1 MGHYPIHDAFGSAY
15 RANSVTPSNSK
26 GSGFRKGRVGIS
38 DQSNKS
44 GARDLASTNDSGAS
58 LDAAALRSLRNSER
72 SYRRLFESAQDG
84 ILILDAASGRITD
97 ANPFLLELVD
107 FSFEEVIGK
116 TVGEL
121 SPFKDIMPN
130 QLMLERLQEEG
141 YVRYDDLPLE
151 TRDGRKI
158 AVEFVSNVYEAGD
171 QLVIQCNIRDI
182 TERKRSEQHLALL
195 TACVTNLNDVFMV
208 TEADPVAE
216 PGPKIVFVNE
226 SFERNTGYAANET
239 LGRNPRFL
247 QGPKTDRRVLA
258 EIHAALGRFQPI
270 RRQVINYRKDGT
282 EYWVDLDIVP
292 ILGSDGK
299 CTHFAAIERDIT
311 EAEKKEARFR
321 RLVDSNVQSVVFWNT
336 WGAVTDANDAFLK
349 LTRFTR
355 DDVNSGA
362 VNWSALT
369 PPECIPLD
377 QRAVKEMA
385 ALGACEPYEKELI
398 RKDGTKVAI
407 WIGSTVF
414 EDNPDEGVSF
424 ILDLTERKK
433 LERQFLR
440 AQRMES
446 IGTLAGGIAHDLN
459 NILTPIMMSIGLL
472 REFVVEPEGTHLLDI
487 IGMSAKRGADI
498 VGQVL
503 TFARGVDG
511 ERREVQVKILLHEL
525 ESMIKETFPRDVRW
539 ELLVPAD
546 TWMILGDSTQLHQ
559 VFMNLCVNARD
570 AMPSGGSLSIRVENV
585 LLDEQYTAMNL
596 QLKAGRYLK
605 ICVADTGTGI
615 PAEIHDKIFDP
626 FFTTKEVNRG
636 TGLGLSTVQ
645 GIVKGHGGAINV
657 YSEVGLGTTF
667 TVYLPAMTTAKVE
680 RELPPN
686 FPGLLRGRGET
697 ILLVDDE
704 AAILTITGQTL
715 LAFGYRVLTAE
726 DGAQALAIY
735 AEHRKE
741 IALVLTDMMMPVM
754 AGPATIH
761 ALRRMN
767 PAVRIIAISG
777 LNANDG
783 MSLRAQVGNDFLMKP
798 YSADTLL
805 KAVRAKLDEV

>member
-1 MGHYPIHDAFGSAY
+1 
-15 RANSVTPSNSK
+15 
-26 GSGFRKGRVGIS
+26 
-38 DQSNKS
+38 
-44 GARDLASTNDSGAS
+44 
-58 LDAAALRSLRNSER
+58 
-72 SYRRLFESAQDG
+72 
-84 ILILDAASGRITD
+84 
-97 ANPFLLELVD
+97 
-107 FSFEEVIGK
+107 
-116 TVGEL
+116 
-121 SPFKDIMPN
+121 
-130 QLMLERLQEEG
+130 
-141 YVRYDDLPLE
+141 
-151 TRDGRKI
+151 
-158 AVEFVSNVYEAGD
+158 
-171 QLVIQCNIRDI
+171 
-182 TERKRSEQHLALL
+182 
-195 TACVTNLNDVFMV
+195 
-208 TEADPVAE
+208 
-216 PGPKIVFVNE
+216 
-226 SFERNTGYAANET
+226 
-239 LGRNPRFL
+239 
-247 QGPKTDRRVLA
+247 
-258 EIHAALGRFQPI
+258 
-270 RRQVINYRKDGT
+270 
-282 EYWVDLDIVP
+282 
-292 ILGSDGK
+292 
-299 CTHFAAIERDIT
+299 
-311 EAEKKEARFR
+311 
-321 RLVDSNVQSVVFWNT
+321 
-336 WGAVTDANDAFLK
+336 
-349 LTRFTR
+349 
-355 DDVNSGA
+355 
-362 VNWSALT
+362 
-369 PPECIPLD
+369 
-377 QRAVKEMA
+377 
-385 ALGACEPYEKELI
+385 
-398 RKDGTKVAI
+398 
-407 WIGSTVF
+407 
-414 EDNPDEGVSF
+414 
-424 ILDLTERKK
+424 
-433 LERQFLR
+433 
-440 AQRMES
+440 
-446 IGTLAGGIAHDLN
+446 
-459 NILTPIMMSIGLL
+459 
-472 REFVVEPEGTHLLDI
+472 VVEPEGTHLLDI